1 MKDFIKKM
9 MALLCVSCLA
19 LPLISCSDD
28 DDDNNSSKE
37 PQIVEA
43 KANFSR
49 TFIGDYFDI
58 ADIVMTVID
67 FDGNTTDYNIN
78 KDYPNGISV
87 DLSKDLRNCSTD
99 DVFEVGYK
107 FSYTL
112 KQDYLEKEEYSF
124 LENSSYDIYFIND
137 KNKCISFIANAS
149 DTQTPTVISNSYKP
163 EITMNEKLT
172 RFINSKNT
180 TWNKFIT
187 YKVFYNSSLK
197 SWEAERAE

>member
-43 KANFSR
+43 RANFSR

-78 KDYPNGISV
+78 KDYPDGASI
-87 DLSKDLRNCSTD
+87 DLSKDLRKCSTD
-99 DVFEVGYK
+99 DVFEIGYK

-112 KQDYLEKEEYSF
+112 KQDYLKKEEYSF

-137 KNKCISFIANAS
+137 NNECRNSISNAS
-149 DTQTPTVISNSYKP
+149 LSLTPTVISNKVKQ
-163 EITMNEKLT
+163 EITMDEKLT

-187 YKVFYNSSLK
+187 YKVFYDSSAD
-197 SWEAERAE
+197 SWNAVRAE